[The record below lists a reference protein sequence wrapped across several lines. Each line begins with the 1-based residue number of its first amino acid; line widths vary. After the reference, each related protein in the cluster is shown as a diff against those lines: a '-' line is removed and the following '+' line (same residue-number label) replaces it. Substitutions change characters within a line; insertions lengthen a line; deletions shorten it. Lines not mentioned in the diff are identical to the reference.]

1 MNMEVSNK
9 ELQRLLKSY
18 LKRLDKMDKDRDK
31 MMNKLKALS
40 EMVKHINLDIDELFK
55 VMDGGKITINFDDSP
70 TEDENVEEL
79 SIMIEN
85 IKEEFKEEEYLSL
98 VHSVLGEA

>member
-1 MNMEVSNK
+1 MKKNLNWIILTYCLGLNVVLYRAEK
-9 ELQRLLKSY
+9 TLILIE
-18 LKRLDKMDKDRDK
+18 
-31 MMNKLKALS
+31 
-40 EMVKHINLDIDELFK
+40 HINLDIDELFK
-55 VMDGGKITINFDDSP
+55 VMDGGKITINFYDSP
-70 TEDENVEEL
+70 MEDDNVEEL

>member
-1 MNMEVSNK
+1 
-9 ELQRLLKSY
+9 
-18 LKRLDKMDKDRDK
+18 
-31 MMNKLKALS
+31 
-40 EMVKHINLDIDELFK
+40 
-55 VMDGGKITINFDDSP
+55 MDGGKITINFYDSP
-70 TEDENVEEL
+70 MEDDNVEEL